1 MRVGLTGGIGSGK
14 STVVDML
21 ADMGAAVVD
30 ADEIARRVVAPGSSV
45 LERLAEK
52 FGSEI
57 LLEDGTLDRAL
68 LAARAF
74 ADERGTRRLNEITH
88 PAIREQA
95 ERDISRAE
103 ETSEI
108 VVYEM
113 PLLVESGQVSLVDV
127 VVVVDVPESVQIDRA
142 VRRGMD
148 ETDVRQRLG
157 IAVADPVWLPTQLQ
171 EAWVPEQDR
180 KLAKKLAAQRARLR
194 GVSPDHPDVAEP
206 GSETGPALWA

>member
-14 STVVDML
+14 STVVDTL

-45 LERLAEK
+45 LGRLAEK
-52 FGSEI
+52 FGSDI

-68 LAARAF
+68 LAQRAF

-103 ETSEI
+103 ETSAI

-127 VVVVDVPESVQIDRA
+127 VVVVDVPESMQIDRA
-142 VRRGMD
+142 VQRGMD
-148 ETDVRQRLG
+148 DGDVRRRMSRQASREQRLDAAD
-157 IAVADPVWLPTQLQ
+157 AVIDNSGSYDAT
-171 EAWVPEQDR
+171 R
-180 KLAKKLAAQRARLR
+180 AQI
-194 GVSPDHPDVAEP
+194 DV
-206 GSETGPALWA
+206 LWAEWTEQAGRSA

>member
-14 STVVDML
+14 STVVEML

-30 ADEIARRVVAPGSSV
+30 ADEIARRVVASGSSV
-45 LERLAEK
+45 LARLAEK
-52 FGSEI
+52 FGSDI

-68 LAARAF
+68 LAERAF
-74 ADERGTRRLNEITH
+74 DDERGTRRLNEITH

-103 ETSEI
+103 QTSEI

-148 ETDVRQRLG
+148 ETDVRQRMLRQASREQRLEAAD
-157 IAVADPVWLPTQLQ
+157 AVIDNSGSHDAT
-171 EAWVPEQDR
+171 R
-180 KLAKKLAAQRARLR
+180 AQ
-194 GVSPDHPDVAEP
+194 VDVLW
-206 GSETGPALWA
+206 SEWTRRPA

>member
-1 MRVGLTGGIGSGK
+1 
-14 STVVDML
+14 ML
-21 ADMGAAVVD
+21 ADMGAAIVD

-45 LERLAEK
+45 LEHLAEK
-52 FGSEI
+52 FGTDI

-103 ETSEI
+103 QTSEI
-108 VVYEM
+108 VVYGM

-148 ETDVRQRLG
+148 ETDVRQRMLRQASREQRLEAAD
-157 IAVADPVWLPTQLQ
+157 AVIENSGSHEATRAQVDVLWSEWTRRPT
-171 EAWVPEQDR
+171 
-180 KLAKKLAAQRARLR
+180 
-194 GVSPDHPDVAEP
+194 
-206 GSETGPALWA
+206 

>member
-45 LERLAEK
+45 LGRLAEK
-52 FGSEI
+52 FGSDI
-57 LLEDGTLDRAL
+57 LLGDGTLDRAL
-68 LAARAF
+68 LAERAF

-142 VRRGMD
+142 VLRGMD
-148 ETDVRQRLG
+148 ETDVRQRMLRQASREQRLEAAD
-157 IAVADPVWLPTQLQ
+157 AVIDNSGSLDAT
-171 EAWVPEQDR
+171 R
-180 KLAKKLAAQRARLR
+180 AQV
-194 GVSPDHPDVAEP
+194 GVLW
-206 GSETGPALWA
+206 SEWTRRPA

>member
-1 MRVGLTGGIGSGK
+1 VRVGLTGGIGSGK

-21 ADMGAAVVD
+21 ANKGAAVVD

-45 LERLAEK
+45 LGRLTEK
-52 FGSEI
+52 FGADI
-57 LLEDGTLDRAL
+57 LLDDGSLDRAL
-68 LAARAF
+68 LAQRAF

-127 VVVVDVPESVQIDRA
+127 VVVVDVPESVQVDRA
-142 VRRGMD
+142 VQRGMD
-148 ETDVRQRLG
+148 ESDVRQRMLRQASREQRLDAAD
-157 IAVADPVWLPTQLQ
+157 AVIDNSGAFDQT
-171 EAWVPEQDR
+171 R
-180 KLAKKLAAQRARLR
+180 AQ
-194 GVSPDHPDVAEP
+194 VD
-206 GSETGPALWA
+206 ALWTEWTGQSGQSGQSGQTGGFA

>member
-14 STVVDML
+14 STVVEML

-30 ADEIARRVVAPGSSV
+30 ADEIARRVVASGSSV
-45 LERLAEK
+45 LARLAEK
-52 FGSEI
+52 FGSDI

-68 LAARAF
+68 LAERAF
-74 ADERGTRRLNEITH
+74 VDERGTRRLNEITH

-103 ETSEI
+103 QTSEI

-148 ETDVRQRLG
+148 ETDVRQRMLRQASREQRLEAAD
-157 IAVADPVWLPTQLQ
+157 AVIDNSGPYDAT
-171 EAWVPEQDR
+171 R
-180 KLAKKLAAQRARLR
+180 AQ
-194 GVSPDHPDVAEP
+194 VD
-206 GSETGPALWA
+206 ALWSEWTRRPA

>member
-14 STVVDML
+14 STVVDVL

-45 LERLAEK
+45 LGRLAEK
-52 FGSEI
+52 FGSDI
-57 LLEDGTLDRAL
+57 LLEDGSLDRAL
-68 LAARAF
+68 LAQRAF

-113 PLLVESGQVSLVDV
+113 PLLVESGQVSVVDV
-127 VVVVDVPESVQIDRA
+127 VVVVDVPESMQIDRA
-142 VRRGMD
+142 VQRGMD
-148 ETDVRQRLG
+148 EADVRQRMLRQVSREQRLEAAD
-157 IAVADPVWLPTQLQ
+157 AVIDNSGSY
-171 EAWVPEQDR
+171 EATR
-180 KLAKKLAAQRARLR
+180 AQ
-194 GVSPDHPDVAEP
+194 VD
-206 GSETGPALWA
+206 ALWAEWHGRPALPGPRQISSARSRRSR

>member
-1 MRVGLTGGIGSGK
+1 VRVGLTGGIGSGK

-21 ADMGAAVVD
+21 ANKGAAVVD

-45 LERLAEK
+45 LGRLAEK
-52 FGSEI
+52 FGADI
-57 LLEDGTLDRAL
+57 LLDDGSLDRAL
-68 LAARAF
+68 LAQRAF

-127 VVVVDVPESVQIDRA
+127 VVVVDVPESVQVDRA
-142 VRRGMD
+142 VQRGMD
-148 ETDVRQRLG
+148 ESDVRQRMLRQASREQRLDAAD
-157 IAVADPVWLPTQLQ
+157 AVIDNSGPYDQTRAQVDALWTEWTGQPGQ
-171 EAWVPEQDR
+171 PEQTEGF
-180 KLAKKLAAQRARLR
+180 A
-194 GVSPDHPDVAEP
+194 
-206 GSETGPALWA
+206 